1 MNKKIELTRINV
13 KSFWDFFFS
22 SEERIS
28 MYYELISMNQK
39 LYM

>member
-1 MNKKIELTRINV
+1 MYKRNNKRVIDV
-13 KSFWDFFFS
+13 KSFWDFFLS

-28 MYYELISMNQK
+28 MYYELISINQK